1 MRAGAVR
8 AAAVR
13 AEATEVAEKRAAEVQ
28 NCRRFPSRRY
38 RFPSRRSQFL
48 ATMAEAR
55 AEEMAEVAK
64 AEEMAVLEGREVVT
78 AAMAEAAGMTCR
90 DMQ

>member
-1 MRAGAVR
+1 MV
-8 AAAVR
+8 
-13 AEATEVAEKRAAEVQ
+13 EKRAAEVQ
-28 NCRRFPSRRY
+28 NCRRFPPRRY